1 MTSLSTCSKCGWK
14 AYACYMGNP
23 FDRQNRCPHCQ
34 PKKVLKL
41 DKEMKH
47 IDEVRDKS
55 IDYSKVNKKKI
66 DWEKERANDSID

>member
-23 FDRQNRCPHCQ
+23 FDKQNRCPECQ

-47 IDEVRDKS
+47 IDEVRDKA

>member
-1 MTSLSTCSKCGWK
+1 
-14 AYACYMGNP
+14 MGNP
-23 FDRQNRCPHCQ
+23 FDKQNRCPECQ

-47 IDEVRDKS
+47 IDEVRDKA
-55 IDYSKVNKKKI
+55 IDYSKVKKKKI

>member
-34 PKKVLKL
+34 PTKKEKHPDGLR
-41 DKEMKH
+41 H
-47 IDEVRDKS
+47 IDEVPEKV
-55 IDYSKVNKKKI
+55 IDFNKAKKNKI

>member
-34 PKKVLKL
+34 PKKVLSF
-41 DKEMKH
+41 KEK
-47 IDEVRDKS
+47 
-55 IDYSKVNKKKI
+55 KV
-66 DWEKERANDSID
+66 DWSKEREDDSIE